1 VSSVTTD
8 RAAILT
14 TAVASVFAFAIGVAV
29 GFVTTFTYRQL
40 PPIGLIAGLAVIVAL
55 VTGFRLVFHSRV
67 IAAAAAIGAVGAG
80 ALLMLPGAGGTAL
93 VVEDPLGYI
102 WAAGP
107 ILLSAVAVAWP
118 HARRRPDAASGRSR
132 MEP

>member
-8 RAAILT
+8 RAALLT
-14 TAVASVFAFAIGVAV
+14 TIVASVFAFAIGIAV

-40 PPIGLIAGLAVIVAL
+40 PPIGLIAGLAVTVAL
-55 VTGFRLVFHSRV
+55 VTGFRLVFGSRV
-67 IAAAAAIGAVGAG
+67 IAAAAAVGAVGAG
-80 ALLMLPGAGGTAL
+80 ALLMLPGAGGTAF
-93 VVEDPLGYI
+93 VIADPLGYV

-107 ILLSAVAVAWP
+107 LLLCAAAVAWP
-118 HARRRPDAASGRSR
+118 RPRARRDAASGRSR

>member
-14 TAVASVFAFAIGVAV
+14 TVVASVFAFAIGVAV
-29 GFVTTFTYRQL
+29 GFITTFTYRQL
-40 PPIGLIAGLAVIVAL
+40 PPVGLIAGLVVILAL
-55 VTGFRLVFHSRV
+55 VTGFRLVFGSRV
-67 IAAAAAIGAVGAG
+67 IAAAAAAGAVAAI
-80 ALLMLPGAGGTAL
+80 ALLMLPGAGGTAF
-93 VVEDPLGYI
+93 VIADALGYV

-107 ILLSAVAVAWP
+107 ALLCAAAVAWP
-118 HARRRPDAASGRSR
+118 RPRTRPDAASTRSR